1 MYIRTINKWRYKKMK
16 TTIKS
21 VRPYTFNKLG
31 QPINSRGKRILT
43 DNRTATFKQSVN
55 NAGARVTF
63 LTHNG
68 GKV

>member
-1 MYIRTINKWRYKKMK
+1 MK

-21 VRPYTFNKLG
+21 VRPYTFNELG
-31 QPINSRGKRILT
+31 QPINSKGKRILT

-68 GKV
+68 GKA

>member
-1 MYIRTINKWRYKKMK
+1 MK

-68 GKV
+68 GKA

>member
-1 MYIRTINKWRYKKMK
+1 MK

-43 DNRTATFKQSVN
+43 DNRTATFKHSPN
-55 NAGARVTF
+55 NAGSRVDWIHFEKNENNT
-63 LTHNG
+63 
-68 GKV
+68 

>member
-1 MYIRTINKWRYKKMK
+1 MK

-31 QPINSRGKRILT
+31 QPINSKGKRILT

-68 GKV
+68 GKA